1 MRGQRVDFVVGFEGE
16 WNMMRDLVQR
26 CYSDDGDGDGLL
38 LPRAH
43 GQLMRELSS
52 WSSVGGDFGG
62 RGGAIAAVE
71 FMGGPVAATI
81 APSRREIEDRARA
94 YYTKAIAVA
103 TAESEEERAL
113 LRSEFVEMAAA
124 LGRDPRNI
132 FEVLAPGLDR
142 ALDLPRKLE
151 ELAERTAD
159 AIAAERARRAANGR

>member
-1 MRGQRVDFVVGFEGE
+1 
-16 WNMMRDLVQR
+16 
-26 CYSDDGDGDGLL
+26 
-38 LPRAH
+38 
-43 GQLMRELSS
+43 
-52 WSSVGGDFGG
+52 
-62 RGGAIAAVE
+62 
-71 FMGGPVAATI
+71 MGGPVAATI

-103 TAESEEERAL
+103 TAESEEERAV

-159 AIAAERARRAANGR
+159 AIAAERARRAGNGG